1 MIISPSDNE
10 KVENE
15 PKANLEFNVA
25 NTEKQLEDILS
36 KIDGVGRV
44 DVMLTVS
51 ESSKNVYAKNINESE
66 VDKQSE
72 VVLVSK
78 SGQDGP
84 ITIKNVYPEFMG
96 ALIVCDGADDPK
108 VNLTMLEAIKSLCDR
123 TSDKITITKMK
134 K

>member
-108 VNLTMLEAIKSLCDR
+108 VNLTMLEAIKSLCDI

>member
-1 MIISPSDNE
+1 MIISPSNNE

-51 ESSKNVYAKNINESE
+51 ESSKNVYAENINESE

-108 VNLTMLEAIKSLCDR
+108 VNLTMLEAIKSLCDI